1 VGITHRRREEVNVSP
16 EAVELA
22 LAAVKLGMTAVVLI
36 VIVRLL
42 A

>member
-1 VGITHRRREEVNVSP
+1 LSP
-16 EAVELA
+16 ELAELA

-36 VIVRLL
+36 VIALIM